1 MWRKRVARGFVP
13 LVLAALLAGCDGGS
27 GKGPESTLPP
37 PPPSTTTTTI
47 DVTKVPA
54 TIDVA
59 YVQAV
64 MNSLDKVTGDM
75 VRTLVANK
83 VPNAEFFALLQAIY
97 DEPQFGVEQSDY
109 GNYAALGLRQLS
121 MSPGNPTSKVKRI
134 LDTSANCLVAEIDH
148 DYGPIFREPPP
159 EDEGGFIQLR
169 SKKSERDPAGKNPT
183 TWAIV
188 ADIDA
193 QDAKIPQDP
202 CK

>member
-64 MNSLDKVTGDM
+64 MNSLDKVTGDA
-75 VRTLVANK
+75 VRVFVAQRGPNK
-83 VPNAEFFALLQAIY
+83 EWYETFRAVFDDPAFSEIES
-97 DEPQFGVEQSDY
+97 DFGR
-109 GNYAALGLRQLS
+109 YAANGLRPLR
-121 MSPGNPTSKVKRI
+121 PLPENPTTTVQRI
-134 LDTSANCLVAEIDH
+134 LDSSANCIVVEVDRS
-148 DYGPIFREPPP
+148 YGPIFTTPPGNP
-159 EDEGGFIQLR
+159 RGFVQLR
-169 SKKSERDPAGKNPT
+169 QLKPERDPTKRNPT
-183 TWAIV
+183 SWAIV
-188 ADIDA
+188 ASVNA
-193 QDAKIPQDP
+193 EGATIPTDP